1 MVGGETSIVE
11 RLRPVFDCWANKII
25 HAGPTG
31 CGIALKLCNNL
42 MTYAAFAAIDEGVRL
57 AKAGGL
63 DPTLLIDVGRAN
75 GVVTPQMAAFFG
87 NRSAERRVGKASV
100 STFRS
105 GWGPFHKKQTTKTKN
120 N

>member
-57 AKAGGL
+57 AKAGGI
-63 DPTLLIDVGRAN
+63 DPTL
-75 GVVTPQMAAFFG
+75 
-87 NRSAERRVGKASV
+87 RSEERRVGKEWV
-100 STFRS
+100 STCRS
-105 GWGPFHKKQTTKTKN
+105 RWSPYHERKKYNTN
-120 N
+120 R